1 MNILLF
7 FLLFFNNFETTYT
20 DNQESHKILF
30 IGHAYGQPEL
40 YNNNLDPSVIDFFN
54 NYSTENYSYIIW
66 GGDFINDCNS
76 SIEISNFYKKIP
88 KNVIQKSLFIW
99 GDHEFECYNNDNFN
113 FLKIDENRVIT
124 INNYDLFLLNTNF
137 IDNSE
142 YKESLK
148 KINSSDRI
156 KVLFTHNVIFSKS
169 NWFLRSNGRDY
180 YDLANLFYD
189 ELSKEEELT
198 IITGDVGAIKG
209 TPYLTY
215 FKKDKTN
222 LLSSGI
228 GNGKNNFALEIE
240 LNTNNISFN
249 KLNLDNNISEELKPN
264 YFLATLYNLIFNF
277 FLSKKRAVIF
287 FTLVIFFIFIH
298 KRYKLLSK

>member
-40 YNNNLDPSVIDFFN
+40 YNYNLDPSVIDFFN

-113 FLKIDENRVIT
+113 FLKIDENRVVT

-148 KINSSDRI
+148 KINSSNRI

-169 NWFLRSNGRDY
+169 NWLLRSNGRDY

-287 FTLVIFFIFIH
+287 FTLVIFFMFIH